1 MMHRRILQSASAVA
15 MMTALSLLPEA
26 QASIPDRD
34 GVYWACYTKVLQVV
48 RIIDNSEDSCGR
60 HETLIKWNK
69 LGPRGPA
76 GPQGPVGAM
85 GPAGPQGPAG
95 APGPI
100 GPQGPK
106 GETGAPGP
114 AGPQGPAGGLADGP
128 CYSDADR
135 FQDCDNGTMTDTG
148 SGLIWLQDANCF
160 GSLSWLEAQHAVAAL
175 ADGQCSLAD
184 GSVAGD
190 WRMPTPEEWETLVS
204 PARDLYCKGTKLTDT
219 EGSHCYD
226 DAGDTGQPFD
236 NVGGAYWAST
246 TFTGAP
252 AEAWQMDLT
261 TSYYQIRNKTGTY
274 GVWPVRGRR

>member
-1 MMHRRILQSASAVA
+1 MMHHRISQGASAVA
-15 MMTALSLLPEA
+15 MMMALSLLPEV

-48 RIIDNSEDSCGR
+48 RIIDNSEDGCGR

-95 APGPI
+95 VDGV
-100 GPQGPK
+100 
-106 GETGAPGP
+106 PGP
-114 AGPQGPAGGLADGP
+114 AGPQGPAGGMADGP
-128 CYSDADR
+128 CYTDANR

-148 SGLIWLQDANCF
+148 SGLIWLRDANCF
-160 GSLSWLEAQHAVAAL
+160 GSLSWLDAQHAVAAL

-204 PARDLYCKGTKLTDT
+204 PARDLYCTGTKLTDT

-226 DAGDTGQPFD
+226 NAGDTGQPFD

-246 TFTGAP
+246 TFNAAP
-252 AEAWQMDLT
+252 AEAWQMDV
-261 TSYYQIRNKTGTY
+261 SSGSYQIRNKTETH
-274 GVWPVRGRR
+274 GVWAVRGRR